1 MYFDTQEALAAYFW
15 KHPDLKKLDLDNGPG
30 ITSLPQLPS
39 TLTWKDMNMNQNP
52 KENVGANEAGIIA
65 DIVAG
70 TIGDQQRDHKP
81 GTLARRDV
89 HSKSH
94 GTFDD
99 ATFTILPNILIGCG
113 LFSQPGAVYPT
124 TVRLSNGAPGV
135 GPDALPNVR
144 GIAIK
149 VRTIPGAK
157 LLLGDEASDCCDFL
171 LANHPVSFHRHLE
184 DYPPIRELMAKGK
197 VGEVLKRFKP
207 EGRLLLKA
215 VFKLVKNPL
224 KVAYFSQTP
233 YKFGADRVVKYA
245 LIPES
250 RGWLASVI
258 DFFSLPNLFDA
269 AYLRHAAEK
278 TLRQRPAKFTLCVQ
292 FQTAVDPIEDPS
304 VQWLSPLVPL
314 ATLMIPQRQVPLLE
328 SEGEQLSFNPWRTLP
343 EHRPLGWVNRVRE
356 AVYRADFNWRTAQ
369 NAAKSAH

>member
-1 MYFDTQEALAAYFW
+1 
-15 KHPDLKKLDLDNGPG
+15 
-30 ITSLPQLPS
+30 
-39 TLTWKDMNMNQNP
+39 MNNRP
-52 KENVGANEAGIIA
+52 KENIQPNEAGIIA
-65 DIVAG
+65 DIVSG
-70 TIGDQQRDHKP
+70 TIADQERDYKP

-99 ATFTILPNILIGCG
+99 ATFQIRPDILIGCQVG
-113 LFSQPGAVYPT
+113 MFAERGAVYPAV
-124 TVRLSNGAPGV
+124 VRLSNGAPGI

-157 LLLGDEASDCCDFL
+157 LLVGDEASDCCDFL
-171 LANHPVSFHRHLE
+171 LANHPVSFHKHLE

-207 EGRLLLKA
+207 EGKLLLKA
-215 VFKLVKNPL
+215 VLKLVKNPL

-233 YKFGADRVVKYA
+233 YQFGEGRVVKYA

-250 RGWLASVI
+250 RGWLASVV
-258 DFFSLPNLFDA
+258 DFVCLPNLFDA

-278 TLRQRPAKFTLCVQ
+278 TLRKRAMKFTLCIQ
-292 FQTAVDPIEDPS
+292 FQSSDDPIEDPS
-304 VQWLSPLVPL
+304 VEWRSPLVPL
-314 ATLMIPQRQVPLLE
+314 ATLTIPQRQVPLLE
-328 SEGEQLSFNPWRTLP
+328 SSGEPLSFNPWRTLP

-356 AVYRADFNWRTAQ
+356 AVYRADFMWRTKKNAE
-369 NAAKSAH
+369 NAAS

>member
-1 MYFDTQEALAAYFW
+1 
-15 KHPDLKKLDLDNGPG
+15 
-30 ITSLPQLPS
+30 
-39 TLTWKDMNMNQNP
+39 MNNNP
-52 KENVGANEAGIIA
+52 KEHIEANEPAIIA

-99 ATFTILPNILIGCG
+99 ATFTILPNILIGCQVG
-113 LFSQPGAVYPT
+113 LFAKPGAVYPT

-149 VRTIPGAK
+149 VRTVPGVK

-171 LANHPVSFHRHLE
+171 LANHSVSFHRHLE
-184 DYPPIRELMAKGK
+184 DYPAIRELMAKGK

-215 VFKLVKNPL
+215 VLKLVKNPL
-224 KVAYFSQTP
+224 KVTYFSQTP
-233 YKFGADRVVKYA
+233 YQFGADRVVKYA
-245 LIPES
+245 LIPEP
-250 RGWLASVI
+250 RGWFTSVV

-269 AYLRHAAEK
+269 AYLRNAAAK
-278 TLRQRPAKFTLCVQ
+278 TLRQRSMKFTLCVQ
-292 FQTAVDPIEDPS
+292 FQTVDDPIEDPS
-304 VQWLSPLVPL
+304 VEWRSPLVPL
-314 ATLMIPQRQVPLLE
+314 ATLTIPQRLVPLLE
-328 SEGEQLSFNPWRTLP
+328 SSGEALSFNPWRTLF

-356 AVYRADFNWRTAQ
+356 AVYRADFTWRTAQ
-369 NAAKSAH
+369 NAKKSAS